1 MASTNGGIENGE
13 LRIEIHAGRRVLLHS
28 PFSIINSW
36 VTEEDFEKAAGAK
49 KVMILDGVREKSVLT
64 LRSGTWQATL
74 SWRFRKI
81 D

>member
-1 MASTNGGIENGE
+1 MRGGLFFI
-13 LRIEIHAGRRVLLHS
+13 ILHS

-49 KVMILDGVREKSVLT
+49 KVMILDGGREKGVLT
-64 LRSGTWQATL
+64 LRSSTWQATL

-81 D
+81 DSATERGANNTC

>member
-1 MASTNGGIENGE
+1 M
-13 LRIEIHAGRRVLLHS
+13 RVGVFFIILHS